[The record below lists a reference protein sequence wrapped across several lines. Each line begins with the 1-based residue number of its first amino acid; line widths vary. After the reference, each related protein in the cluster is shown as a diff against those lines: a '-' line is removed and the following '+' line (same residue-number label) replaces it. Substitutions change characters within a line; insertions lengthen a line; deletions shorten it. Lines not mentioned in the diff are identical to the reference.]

1 MIRKFRLKA
10 YPLKEIKKEN
20 ILDINPPY
28 CRGIQNQGYF
38 ILNFSILYIYENTL
52 LPALDNASLAI
63 CKASKF
69 IAQI

>member
-1 MIRKFRLKA
+1 MANVIKQDYAHFTYSSFRVT
-10 YPLKEIKKEN
+10 EIQSF
-20 ILDINPPY
+20 ITLV
-28 CRGIQNQGYF
+28 NQGYF

-69 IAQI
+69 IAKI